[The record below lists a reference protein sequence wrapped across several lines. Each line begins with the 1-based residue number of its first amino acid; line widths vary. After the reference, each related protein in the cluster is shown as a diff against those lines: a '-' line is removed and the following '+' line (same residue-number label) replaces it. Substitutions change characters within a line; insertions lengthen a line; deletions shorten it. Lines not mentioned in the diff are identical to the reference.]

1 MASDLHEHPDGDPAA
16 GVVLP
21 RYGDDGR
28 CLTDFG
34 ADPAAGGAGTAQQR
48 QIEAIAACPPG
59 PELDAWLRGLD
70 LSVLPAGV
78 VLEVVAAWDR
88 MESSAHAGKLAA
100 VAELVVRPT
109 MDPDRTPGRGAAPVG
124 RERVV
129 AGEVGMRL
137 RLPVLTASRV
147 VRDAVLLDG
156 LLQATGAALAAGH
169 VDARKA
175 DTLVR
180 RARDLPYEAT
190 LAVEDAVLPDAD
202 QCSHAQFEQRVE
214 HAIALVDAE
223 GAALRHVR
231 AREGRRVTHPRRRPD
246 GMAAMWCVL
255 SAPDAARL
263 DGVLDHT
270 ARAARALGD
279 PRTLDQLR
287 ADGLRDLIVGD
298 VPAVEGPAFE
308 VRLHP
313 PARRPAPVD
322 RAWTTPGGPTPPRP
336 MAPEPTAT
344 VTPIPAPMPVS
355 LLTATP
361 ATATTTA
368 PAAATARAADD
379 APADPGAGG
388 TPPADTAGTR
398 VPAAPASD
406 AGDLATRAHRNRA
419 SSTPDVADLATR
431 AHRNRT
437 GSGCGTCGG
446 RPGAQVRVTIAASTL
461 LGLDD
466 QPGDLE
472 GYGAIDAVTA
482 RALAAGGDWQRIVTD
497 PLTEQTLD
505 VGRRRYRPPAALDEH
520 VRVRDKTCAAPGCT
534 VPAARADLD
543 HTIEYHPQ
551 PGAPP
556 DTPLGGTDASNLGPL
571 CRAHHRLKTVGG
583 FRLRQIEPGLFE
595 WITPTGHRYLVRPG
609 TGRSLDTTAVP
620 HDAEPPF

>member
-1 MASDLHEHPDGDPAA
+1 
-16 GVVLP
+16 
-21 RYGDDGR
+21 
-28 CLTDFG
+28 
-34 ADPAAGGAGTAQQR
+34 
-48 QIEAIAACPPG
+48 
-59 PELDAWLRGLD
+59 
-70 LSVLPAGV
+70 
-78 VLEVVAAWDR
+78 
-88 MESSAHAGKLAA
+88 
-100 VAELVVRPT
+100 
-109 MDPDRTPGRGAAPVG
+109 
-124 RERVV
+124 
-129 AGEVGMRL
+129 
-137 RLPVLTASRV
+137 
-147 VRDAVLLDG
+147 VLLDG
-156 LLQATGAALAAGH
+156 LLQATGAALATGH

-214 HAIALVDAE
+214 HPIALVDAE
-223 GAALRHVR
+223 GAALRHAK

-270 ARAARALGD
+270 ARTARALGD

-298 VPAVEGPAFE
+298 VPAREGPAFE

-344 VTPIPAPMPVS
+344 ITPILVPPAASEPAP
-355 LLTATP
+355 TAAHDP
-361 ATATTTA
+361 A
-368 PAAATARAADD
+368 PGAAAAR
-379 APADPGAGG
+379 
-388 TPPADTAGTR
+388 
-398 VPAAPASD
+398 
-406 AGDLATRAHRNRA
+406 
-419 SSTPDVADLATR
+419 
-431 AHRNRT
+431 RT

-556 DTPLGGTDASNLGPL
+556 DTPLGGTDAGNLGPL

-595 WITPTGHRYLVRPG
+595 WITPTGHRYLVRPS
-609 TGRSLDTTAVP
+609 TGRSLHTTTVP

>member
-1 MASDLHEHPDGDPAA
+1 MASDLHEHPGGDPAA

-28 CLTDFG
+28 CLTEYG
-34 ADPAAGGAGTAQQR
+34 PDPGAGAARTAQQR

-59 PELDAWLRGLD
+59 PVLDAWLRGLD

-109 MDPDRTPGRGAAPVG
+109 MDPDRTPGCGAAPVG

-156 LLQATGAALAAGH
+156 LLQATGAALATGH

-214 HAIALVDAE
+214 HPIALVDAE
-223 GAALRHVR
+223 GAALRHAK

-270 ARAARALGD
+270 ARTARALGD

-298 VPAVEGPAFE
+298 VPAREGPAFE

-344 VTPIPAPMPVS
+344 ITPILVPPAASEPAP
-355 LLTATP
+355 TAAHDP
-361 ATATTTA
+361 A
-368 PAAATARAADD
+368 PGAAAAR
-379 APADPGAGG
+379 
-388 TPPADTAGTR
+388 
-398 VPAAPASD
+398 
-406 AGDLATRAHRNRA
+406 
-419 SSTPDVADLATR
+419 
-431 AHRNRT
+431 RT

-556 DTPLGGTDASNLGPL
+556 DTPLGGTDAGNLGPL

-595 WITPTGHRYLVRPG
+595 WITPTGHRYLVRPS
-609 TGRSLDTTAVP
+609 TGRSLHTTTVP

>member
-1 MASDLHEHPDGDPAA
+1 MADLHEHLDGDPAA

-21 RYGDDGR
+21 RYGADGR

-34 ADPAAGGAGTAQQR
+34 PDPVAGAARTAQQR

-78 VLEVVAAWDR
+78 VVEVVAAWDR

-109 MDPDRTPGRGAAPVG
+109 MDPDRTPGCGAAPVG

-156 LLQATGAALAAGH
+156 LLQATGAALATGH

-223 GAALRHVR
+223 GAALRHAK

-270 ARAARALGD
+270 ARTARALGD

-298 VPAVEGPAFE
+298 VPAREGPAFE

-344 VTPIPAPMPVS
+344 ITPILVPPAASEPAP
-355 LLTATP
+355 TAAHDP
-361 ATATTTA
+361 A
-368 PAAATARAADD
+368 PGAAAAR
-379 APADPGAGG
+379 
-388 TPPADTAGTR
+388 
-398 VPAAPASD
+398 
-406 AGDLATRAHRNRA
+406 
-419 SSTPDVADLATR
+419 
-431 AHRNRT
+431 RT

-556 DTPLGGTDASNLGPL
+556 DTPLGGTDAGNLGPL

-595 WITPTGHRYLVRPG
+595 WITPTGHRYLVRPS
-609 TGRSLDTTAVP
+609 TGRSLHTTTVP

>member
-1 MASDLHEHPDGDPAA
+1 MADLHEHPDGDPAA

-28 CLTDFG
+28 CLTEYG
-34 ADPAAGGAGTAQQR
+34 PDPGAGAARTAQQR

-78 VLEVVAAWDR
+78 VVEVVAAWDR

-109 MDPDRTPGRGAAPVG
+109 MDPDRTPGCGAAPVG

-156 LLQATGAALAAGH
+156 LLQATGAALATGH

-214 HAIALVDAE
+214 HPIALVDAE
-223 GAALRHVR
+223 GAALRHAK

-270 ARAARALGD
+270 ARTARALGD

-298 VPAVEGPAFE
+298 VPAREGPAFE

-344 VTPIPAPMPVS
+344 ITPILVPPAASEPAP
-355 LLTATP
+355 TAAHDP
-361 ATATTTA
+361 A
-368 PAAATARAADD
+368 PGAAAAR
-379 APADPGAGG
+379 
-388 TPPADTAGTR
+388 
-398 VPAAPASD
+398 
-406 AGDLATRAHRNRA
+406 
-419 SSTPDVADLATR
+419 
-431 AHRNRT
+431 RT

-543 HTIEYHPQ
+543 HTIAYHPQ

-556 DTPLGGTDASNLGPL
+556 DTPLGGTDAGNLGPL

-583 FRLRQIEPGLFE
+583 FRLRQIAPGLFE

-609 TGRSLDTTAVP
+609 TGRSLDTTTVP

>member
-1 MASDLHEHPDGDPAA
+1 MASDLHEHPDGDPVAD
-16 GVVLP
+16 VVLP
-21 RYGDDGR
+21 RYGADGR

-34 ADPAAGGAGTAQQR
+34 PDPVAGAARTAQQR

-156 LLQATGAALAAGH
+156 LLQATGAALASGH

-223 GAALRHVR
+223 GAALRHAK

-287 ADGLRDLIVGD
+287 ADGLRDLVVGD

-313 PARRPAPVD
+313 PASRPVPVD
-322 RAWTTPGGPTPPRP
+322 RAWSTPGGPLRSRP

-344 VTPIPAPMPVS
+344 VTPIPAPH
-355 LLTATP
+355 P
-361 ATATTTA
+361 ATAGTG
-368 PAAATARAADD
+368 ATA
-379 APADPGAGG
+379 AP
-388 TPPADTAGTR
+388 T
-398 VPAAPASD
+398 SD
-406 AGDLATRAHRNRA
+406 AAELATRAHRGR
-419 SSTPDVADLATR
+419 TAT
-431 AHRNRT
+431 
-437 GSGCGTCGG
+437 GCGTCGG

-556 DTPLGGTDASNLGPL
+556 DTPLGGTDAGNLGPL

-609 TGRSLDTTAVP
+609 TGRSLDTTTVP

>member
-1 MASDLHEHPDGDPAA
+1 MADLHEHLDGDPAA

-21 RYGDDGR
+21 RYGADGR

-34 ADPAAGGAGTAQQR
+34 PDPVAGAARTAQQR

-78 VLEVVAAWDR
+78 VVEVVAAWDR

-109 MDPDRTPGRGAAPVG
+109 MDPDRTPGCGAAPVG

-156 LLQATGAALAAGH
+156 LLQATGAALATGH

-223 GAALRHVR
+223 GAALRHAK

-270 ARAARALGD
+270 ARTARALGD

-298 VPAVEGPAFE
+298 VPAREGPAFE

-344 VTPIPAPMPVS
+344 ITPILVPPAASEPAP
-355 LLTATP
+355 TAAHDP
-361 ATATTTA
+361 A
-368 PAAATARAADD
+368 PGAAAAR
-379 APADPGAGG
+379 
-388 TPPADTAGTR
+388 
-398 VPAAPASD
+398 
-406 AGDLATRAHRNRA
+406 
-419 SSTPDVADLATR
+419 
-431 AHRNRT
+431 RT

-543 HTIEYHPQ
+543 HTIAYHPQ

-556 DTPLGGTDASNLGPL
+556 DTPLGGTDAGNLGPL

-595 WITPTGHRYLVRPG
+595 WITPTGHRYLVRPS
-609 TGRSLDTTAVP
+609 TGRSLHTTTVP

>member
-1 MASDLHEHPDGDPAA
+1 
-16 GVVLP
+16 
-21 RYGDDGR
+21 
-28 CLTDFG
+28 
-34 ADPAAGGAGTAQQR
+34 
-48 QIEAIAACPPG
+48 
-59 PELDAWLRGLD
+59 
-70 LSVLPAGV
+70 
-78 VLEVVAAWDR
+78 

-156 LLQATGAALAAGH
+156 LLQATGQALAAGH

-180 RARDLPYEAT
+180 RARDLPYEVS

-223 GAALRHVR
+223 GAALRHAT
-231 AREGRRVTHPRRRPD
+231 ARQGRRVTHPRRRPD

-287 ADGLRDLIVGD
+287 ADGLRDLVVGD

-313 PARRPAPVD
+313 PAPRPVPVD
-322 RAWTTPGGPTPPRP
+322 RAWSTPGGPSRPRP

-344 VTPIPAPMPVS
+344 ITPIPAPIPIP
-355 LLTATP
+355 LPTATP
-361 ATATTTA
+361 ATTA
-368 PAAATARAADD
+368 PASATARAADE
-379 APADPGAGG
+379 APADPA
-388 TPPADTAGTR
+388 
-398 VPAAPASD
+398 PAAHHQPTPRAPECPPPPPPRTPQTSPPRRTAAAPPTAAARAAVAPARRCGSRSPPPPCSVWTTNRVTSRVT
-406 AGDLATRAHRNRA
+406 GRSTR
-419 SSTPDVADLATR
+419 SPPGPWLPGV
-431 AHRNRT
+431 T
-437 GSGCGTCGG
+437 GSG
-446 RPGAQVRVTIAASTL
+446 S
-461 LGLDD
+461 
-466 QPGDLE
+466 
-472 GYGAIDAVTA
+472 
-482 RALAAGGDWQRIVTD
+482 
-497 PLTEQTLD
+497 
-505 VGRRRYRPPAALDEH
+505 
-520 VRVRDKTCAAPGCT
+520 
-534 VPAARADLD
+534 
-543 HTIEYHPQ
+543 
-551 PGAPP
+551 
-556 DTPLGGTDASNLGPL
+556 
-571 CRAHHRLKTVGG
+571 
-583 FRLRQIEPGLFE
+583 
-595 WITPTGHRYLVRPG
+595 
-609 TGRSLDTTAVP
+609 
-620 HDAEPPF
+620 

>member
-1 MASDLHEHPDGDPAA
+1 MASDLHEHPDGGPVA

-21 RYGDDGR
+21 RYGADGR

-34 ADPAAGGAGTAQQR
+34 PDPVAGAARTGEQR

-78 VLEVVAAWDR
+78 VREVVAAWDR

-109 MDPDRTPGRGAAPVG
+109 MDPDRTPGCGVAPVG

-156 LLQATGAALAAGH
+156 LLQATGQALATGH

-180 RARDLPYEAT
+180 RARDLPYEVS

-223 GAALRHVR
+223 GAALRHAT

-255 SAPDAARL
+255 AAADAARL

-287 ADGLRDLIVGD
+287 ADGLRDLVVGD

-313 PARRPAPVD
+313 PASRPVPVD
-322 RAWTTPGGPTPPRP
+322 RAWTTPGGPTRP
-336 MAPEPTAT
+336 VAPEPTAT
-344 VTPIPAPMPVS
+344 VTPIPVP
-355 LLTATP
+355 
-361 ATATTTA
+361 
-368 PAAATARAADD
+368 PAASEPAPTAAHD
-379 APADPGAGG
+379 PAPGA
-388 TPPADTAGTR
+388 
-398 VPAAPASD
+398 AAA
-406 AGDLATRAHRNRA
+406 R
-419 SSTPDVADLATR
+419 
-431 AHRNRT
+431 RT
-437 GSGCGTCGG
+437 GAGSGCGRCGG

-505 VGRRRYRPPAALDEH
+505 VGRRRYRPPVALDEH

-534 VPAARADLD
+534 VPATRTDLD
-543 HTIEYHPQ
+543 HTIAYHPQ

-583 FRLRQIEPGLFE
+583 FRLRQIEPGLFA

-609 TGRSLDTTAVP
+609 TGRSLHTTTAP

>member
-1 MASDLHEHPDGDPAA
+1 MASDLHEHPGGDPAA

-28 CLTDFG
+28 CLTEYG
-34 ADPAAGGAGTAQQR
+34 PDPGAGAARTAQQR

-59 PELDAWLRGLD
+59 PVLDAWLRGLD

-78 VLEVVAAWDR
+78 VVEVVAAWDR

-109 MDPDRTPGRGAAPVG
+109 MDPDRTPGCGAAPVG

-156 LLQATGAALAAGH
+156 LLQATGAALATGH

-214 HAIALVDAE
+214 HPIALVDAE
-223 GAALRHVR
+223 GAALRHAK

-270 ARAARALGD
+270 ARTARALGD

-298 VPAVEGPAFE
+298 VPAREGPAFE

-344 VTPIPAPMPVS
+344 ITPILVPPAASEPAP
-355 LLTATP
+355 TAAHDP
-361 ATATTTA
+361 A
-368 PAAATARAADD
+368 PGAAAAR
-379 APADPGAGG
+379 
-388 TPPADTAGTR
+388 
-398 VPAAPASD
+398 
-406 AGDLATRAHRNRA
+406 
-419 SSTPDVADLATR
+419 
-431 AHRNRT
+431 RT

-556 DTPLGGTDASNLGPL
+556 DTPLGGTDAGNLGPL

-595 WITPTGHRYLVRPG
+595 WITPTGHRYLVRPS
-609 TGRSLDTTAVP
+609 TGRSLHTTTVP

>member
-1 MASDLHEHPDGDPAA
+1 MASDLHEHPGGDPAA

-28 CLTDFG
+28 CLTEYG
-34 ADPAAGGAGTAQQR
+34 PDPGAGAARTAQQR

-59 PELDAWLRGLD
+59 PVLDAWLRGLD

-109 MDPDRTPGRGAAPVG
+109 MDPDRTPGCGAAPVG

-156 LLQATGAALAAGH
+156 LLQATGAALATGH

-214 HAIALVDAE
+214 HPIALVDAE
-223 GAALRHVR
+223 GAALRHAK

-270 ARAARALGD
+270 ARTARALGD

-298 VPAVEGPAFE
+298 VPAREGPAFE

-344 VTPIPAPMPVS
+344 ITPILVPPAASEPAP
-355 LLTATP
+355 TAAHDP
-361 ATATTTA
+361 A
-368 PAAATARAADD
+368 PGAAAAR
-379 APADPGAGG
+379 
-388 TPPADTAGTR
+388 
-398 VPAAPASD
+398 
-406 AGDLATRAHRNRA
+406 
-419 SSTPDVADLATR
+419 
-431 AHRNRT
+431 RT

-543 HTIEYHPQ
+543 HTIAYHPQ

-556 DTPLGGTDASNLGPL
+556 DTPLGGTDAGNLGPL

-583 FRLRQIEPGLFE
+583 FRLRQIAPGLFE

-609 TGRSLDTTAVP
+609 TGRSLDTTTVP

>member
-1 MASDLHEHPDGDPAA
+1 MADLHEHPDGDPAA

-156 LLQATGAALAAGH
+156 LLQATGAALASGH

-180 RARDLPYEAT
+180 RARDLPYEVS

-223 GAALRHVR
+223 GAALRHAT

-287 ADGLRDLIVGD
+287 ADGLRDLVVGD

-313 PARRPAPVD
+313 PTPRPVPVD
-322 RAWTTPGGPTPPRP
+322 RAWSTPGGPTRP

-344 VTPIPAPMPVS
+344 ITPIPVPISAPEP
-355 LLTATP
+355 
-361 ATATTTA
+361 A
-368 PAAATARAADD
+368 PAAA
-379 APADPGAGG
+379 APAEAGALNTRCPDTTS
-388 TPPADTAGTR
+388 TP
-398 VPAAPASD
+398 VPAAPTSD
-406 AGDLATRAHRNRA
+406 AADLAARAHRG
-419 SSTPDVADLATR
+419 
-431 AHRNRT
+431 RT
-437 GSGCGTCGG
+437 TNGCGTCGG

-505 VGRRRYRPPAALDEH
+505 IGRRRYRPPAALDEH

-534 VPAARADLD
+534 VPATRTDLD
-543 HTIEYHPQ
+543 HTIAYHPQ

-556 DTPLGGTDASNLGPL
+556 DTPLGGTDAGNLGPL

-609 TGRSLDTTAVP
+609 TGRSLDTTTVP

>member
-1 MASDLHEHPDGDPAA
+1 MADLHEHPDGDPAA

-28 CLTDFG
+28 CLTEYG
-34 ADPAAGGAGTAQQR
+34 PDPGAGAARTAQQR

-78 VLEVVAAWDR
+78 VVEVVAAWDR

-109 MDPDRTPGRGAAPVG
+109 MDPDRTPGCGAAPVG

-156 LLQATGAALAAGH
+156 LLQATGAALATGH

-214 HAIALVDAE
+214 HPIALVDAE
-223 GAALRHVR
+223 GAALRHAK

-270 ARAARALGD
+270 ARTARALGD

-298 VPAVEGPAFE
+298 VPAREGPAFE

-344 VTPIPAPMPVS
+344 ITPILVPPAASEPAP
-355 LLTATP
+355 TAAHDP
-361 ATATTTA
+361 A
-368 PAAATARAADD
+368 PGAAAAR
-379 APADPGAGG
+379 
-388 TPPADTAGTR
+388 
-398 VPAAPASD
+398 
-406 AGDLATRAHRNRA
+406 
-419 SSTPDVADLATR
+419 
-431 AHRNRT
+431 RT

-556 DTPLGGTDASNLGPL
+556 DTPLGGTDAGNLGPL

-595 WITPTGHRYLVRPG
+595 WITPTGHRYLVRPS
-609 TGRSLDTTAVP
+609 TGRSLHTTTVP

>member
-1 MASDLHEHPDGDPAA
+1 MASDLHEHPGGDPAA

-28 CLTDFG
+28 CLTEYG
-34 ADPAAGGAGTAQQR
+34 PDPGAGAARTAQQR

-59 PELDAWLRGLD
+59 PVLDAWLRGLD

-109 MDPDRTPGRGAAPVG
+109 MDPDRTPGCGAAPVG

-156 LLQATGAALAAGH
+156 LLQATGAALATGH

-214 HAIALVDAE
+214 HPIALVDAE
-223 GAALRHVR
+223 GAALRHAK

-270 ARAARALGD
+270 ARTARALGD

-298 VPAVEGPAFE
+298 VPAREGPAFE

-344 VTPIPAPMPVS
+344 ITPILVPPAASEPAP
-355 LLTATP
+355 TAAHDP
-361 ATATTTA
+361 A
-368 PAAATARAADD
+368 PGAAA
-379 APADPGAGG
+379 
-388 TPPADTAGTR
+388 
-398 VPAAPASD
+398 
-406 AGDLATRAHRNRA
+406 AHRTGA
-419 SSTPDVADLATR
+419 
-431 AHRNRT
+431 
-437 GSGCGTCGG
+437 GSGCGRCGG

-505 VGRRRYRPPAALDEH
+505 VGRRRYRPPVALDEH

-534 VPAARADLD
+534 VPATRTDLD
-543 HTIEYHPQ
+543 HTIAYHPQ

-583 FRLRQIEPGLFE
+583 FRLRQIEPGLFA

-609 TGRSLDTTAVP
+609 TGRSLHTTTAP

>member
-1 MASDLHEHPDGDPAA
+1 MADLHEHLDGDPAA

-21 RYGDDGR
+21 RYGADGR

-34 ADPAAGGAGTAQQR
+34 PDPVAGAARTAQQR

-78 VLEVVAAWDR
+78 VVEVVAAWDR

-109 MDPDRTPGRGAAPVG
+109 MDPDRTPGCGAAPVG

-156 LLQATGAALAAGH
+156 LLQATGAALATGH

-214 HAIALVDAE
+214 HPIALVDAE
-223 GAALRHVR
+223 GAALRHAK

-270 ARAARALGD
+270 ARTARALGD

-298 VPAVEGPAFE
+298 VPAREGPAFE

-344 VTPIPAPMPVS
+344 ITPILVPPAASEPAP
-355 LLTATP
+355 TAAHDP
-361 ATATTTA
+361 A
-368 PAAATARAADD
+368 PGAAAAR
-379 APADPGAGG
+379 
-388 TPPADTAGTR
+388 
-398 VPAAPASD
+398 
-406 AGDLATRAHRNRA
+406 
-419 SSTPDVADLATR
+419 
-431 AHRNRT
+431 RT

-543 HTIEYHPQ
+543 HTIAYHPQ

-556 DTPLGGTDASNLGPL
+556 DTPLGGTDAGNLGPL

-583 FRLRQIEPGLFE
+583 FRLRQIAPGLFE

-609 TGRSLDTTAVP
+609 TGRSLDTTTVP

>member
-1 MASDLHEHPDGDPAA
+1 
-16 GVVLP
+16 VVLP

-28 CLTDFG
+28 CLTEYG
-34 ADPAAGGAGTAQQR
+34 PDPGAGAARTAQQR

-59 PELDAWLRGLD
+59 PVLDAWLRGLD

-109 MDPDRTPGRGAAPVG
+109 MDPDRTPGCGAAPVG

-156 LLQATGAALAAGH
+156 LLQATGAALATGH

-180 RARDLPYEAT
+180 RARDLPYEAS

-223 GAALRHVR
+223 GAALRHAT
-231 AREGRRVTHPRRRPD
+231 ARQGRRVTHPRRRPD

-255 SAPDAARL
+255 TAPDAARL

-313 PARRPAPVD
+313 PARRPVPVD
-322 RAWTTPGGPTPPRP
+322 RAWTAPGGLSRPRP

-344 VTPIPAPMPVS
+344 ITPIPAPIPIP
-355 LLTATP
+355 LPTATP
-361 ATATTTA
+361 ATTA
-368 PAAATARAADD
+368 PASATARAADE

-398 VPAAPASD
+398 MPAAPTLD
-406 AGDLATRAHRNRA
+406 A
-419 SSTPDVADLATR
+419 ADLATQ
-431 AHRNRT
+431 AHRGRT

-543 HTIEYHPQ
+543 HTIVYHPQ

-556 DTPLGGTDASNLGPL
+556 DTPLGGTDAGNLGPL

-609 TGRSLDTTAVP
+609 TGRSLDTTTVP

>member
-1 MASDLHEHPDGDPAA
+1 MADLHEHLDGDPAA

-21 RYGDDGR
+21 RYGADGR

-34 ADPAAGGAGTAQQR
+34 PDPVAGAARTAQQR

-78 VLEVVAAWDR
+78 VVEVVAAWDR

-109 MDPDRTPGRGAAPVG
+109 MDPDRTPGCGAAPVG

-156 LLQATGAALAAGH
+156 LLQATGAALATGH

-223 GAALRHVR
+223 GAALRHAK

-270 ARAARALGD
+270 ARTARALGD

-298 VPAVEGPAFE
+298 VPAREGPAFE

-344 VTPIPAPMPVS
+344 ITPILVPPAASEPAP
-355 LLTATP
+355 TAAHDP
-361 ATATTTA
+361 A
-368 PAAATARAADD
+368 PGAAAAR
-379 APADPGAGG
+379 
-388 TPPADTAGTR
+388 
-398 VPAAPASD
+398 
-406 AGDLATRAHRNRA
+406 
-419 SSTPDVADLATR
+419 
-431 AHRNRT
+431 RT

-543 HTIEYHPQ
+543 HTIAYHPQ

-556 DTPLGGTDASNLGPL
+556 DTPLGGTDAGNLGPL

-583 FRLRQIEPGLFE
+583 FRLRQIAPGLFE

-609 TGRSLDTTAVP
+609 TGRSLDTTTVP

>member
-1 MASDLHEHPDGDPAA
+1 MADLHEHPDGDPAA

-28 CLTDFG
+28 CLTEYG
-34 ADPAAGGAGTAQQR
+34 PDPGAGAARTAQQR

-78 VLEVVAAWDR
+78 VVEVVAAWDR

-109 MDPDRTPGRGAAPVG
+109 MDPDRTPGCGAAPVG

-156 LLQATGAALAAGH
+156 LLQATGAALATGH

-223 GAALRHVR
+223 GAALRHAK

-270 ARAARALGD
+270 ARTARALGD

-298 VPAVEGPAFE
+298 VPAREGPAFE

-344 VTPIPAPMPVS
+344 ITPILVPPAASEPAP
-355 LLTATP
+355 TAAHDP
-361 ATATTTA
+361 A
-368 PAAATARAADD
+368 PGAAAAR
-379 APADPGAGG
+379 
-388 TPPADTAGTR
+388 
-398 VPAAPASD
+398 
-406 AGDLATRAHRNRA
+406 
-419 SSTPDVADLATR
+419 
-431 AHRNRT
+431 RT

-543 HTIEYHPQ
+543 HTIAYHPQ

-556 DTPLGGTDASNLGPL
+556 DTPLGGTDAGNLGPL

-583 FRLRQIEPGLFE
+583 FRLRQIAPGLFE

-609 TGRSLDTTAVP
+609 TGRSLDTTTVP

>member
-1 MASDLHEHPDGDPAA
+1 MASDLHEHPGGDPAA

-28 CLTDFG
+28 CLTEYG
-34 ADPAAGGAGTAQQR
+34 PDPGAGAARTAQQR

-59 PELDAWLRGLD
+59 PVLDAWLRGLD

-109 MDPDRTPGRGAAPVG
+109 MDPDRTPGCGAAPVG

-156 LLQATGAALAAGH
+156 LLQATGAALATGH

-214 HAIALVDAE
+214 HPIALVDAE
-223 GAALRHVR
+223 GAALRHAK

-270 ARAARALGD
+270 ARTARALGD

-298 VPAVEGPAFE
+298 VPAREGPAFE

-344 VTPIPAPMPVS
+344 ITPILVPPAASEPAP
-355 LLTATP
+355 TAAHDP
-361 ATATTTA
+361 A
-368 PAAATARAADD
+368 PGAAAAR
-379 APADPGAGG
+379 
-388 TPPADTAGTR
+388 
-398 VPAAPASD
+398 
-406 AGDLATRAHRNRA
+406 
-419 SSTPDVADLATR
+419 
-431 AHRNRT
+431 RT

-505 VGRRRYRPPAALDEH
+505 VGRRLYRPPAALDEH

-556 DTPLGGTDASNLGPL
+556 DTPLGGTDAGNLGPL

-595 WITPTGHRYLVRPG
+595 WITPTGHRYLVRPS
-609 TGRSLDTTAVP
+609 TGRSLHTTTVP